1 MKQTVSFAAMVAIVL
16 VVGFTHTLAAQ
27 ETEVVEIKKGEVLRV
42 LNNTVVVRVEG
53 EGVKTFVVPY
63 DFKFNHEGQEITVRE
78 LRAGH
83 QLTSVRFRT
92 TGGTREVAEEDLD
105 KVMAEIAEAPAE
117 AAEAVAQTAEAAAQ
131 SEEDDESD
139 EDAEESAEVPAAA
152 AAAAESAE
160 TAEAAA
166 AESGGMSPAL
176 MIGLLLLALVLV
188 VLAVKQLR
196 KA

>member
-1 MKQTVSFAAMVAIVL
+1 MKKTASFAAALVIVL
-16 VVGFTHTLAAQ
+16 VVGFTHTVAAQ
-27 ETEVVEIKKGEVLRV
+27 DTTVVEIKKGEVLRV

-53 EGVKTFVVPY
+53 EGVRTYVVPY

-83 QLTSVRFRT
+83 QLTSVRLRT
-92 TGGTREVAEEDLD
+92 VGAPQDIAEEDVATLTVED
-105 KVMAEIAEAPAE
+105 SDAPADVAEAVTQ
-117 AAEAVAQTAEAAAQ
+117 AAEAVTEAAGGMVE
-131 SEEDDESD
+131 SMGGEDESSD
-139 EDAEESAEVPAAA
+139 DPVEEMV
-152 AAAAESAE
+152 ESAE

-166 AESGGMSPAL
+166 MDSGGGMSPGL

>member
-27 ETEVVEIKKGEVLRV
+27 ETEVVEIKKGEVVRV
-42 LNNTVVVRVEG
+42 IGNNLIVRVEG
-53 EGVKTFVVPY
+53 EGVKRYVVPS

-78 LRAGH
+78 LREGM
-83 QLTSVRFRT
+83 QLTGVRIRT
-92 TGGTREVAEEDLD
+92 TGGEVIAEEDID
-105 KVMAEIAEAPAE
+105 KVLAEVAEAPAE

-139 EDAEESAEVPAAA
+139 EDAEESAEAPAAA
-152 AAAAESAE
+152 AAATESAE

-176 MIGLLLLALVLV
+176 MIGLLLLAFVLV

-196 KA
+196 QA